1 MALTVKTPVEWL
13 EEQVIKFHNWK
24 INPVFDENCFDEIEL
39 RKAIQQAKEMEKE
52 QEKNL
57 FVGTY
62 ISIKMEGNKLPYGMK
77 YLALLQSITEEAEKF
92 YDKTLKQR
100 IK

>member
-1 MALTVKTPVEWL
+1 MTAVEWFSDKTWRLKVQL
-13 EEQVIKFHNWK
+13 ENK
-24 INPVFDENCFDEIEL
+24 EITVGEYGVTYVEL
-39 RKAIQQAKEMEKE
+39 LEQAKEMEKE